1 MFGLIKSDLVQGA
14 LICHRSRTNR
24 ISRIVDFLMFKSTHI
39 ILISYSFGGYI
50 LSGRELRLRKTASS
64 KLVVTFEISG
74 KMVERNVINN
84 LN

>member
-1 MFGLIKSDLVQGA
+1 MSPDAGATTQGPD
-14 LICHRSRTNR
+14 R
-24 ISRIVDFLMFKSTHI
+24 IHKMCSTI
-39 ILISYSFGGYI
+39 ILVEFKHEWGNI

-74 KMVERNVINN
+74 KLVERNVINN